1 MTITRV
7 IRDGVEFFTIDA
19 TGESGMSEIG
29 LARLCGVARQS
40 ISQILSDMVA
50 GRTDKNRPEPL
61 QRKDLWL
68 QARGITSIEKS
79 KISLSTRQKG

>member
-7 IRDGVEFFTIDA
+7 IRDDVEFFTIDA